1 MKMIP
6 IAAALA
12 FSVALPA
19 LAQQPAPPATTQPA
33 PPAMTQPGTS
43 VSPGASTSAQP
54 HWFTTHNTSDMR
66 ASKLIGMTVR
76 NNAGENIGDINE
88 ILLDNGGKVAA
99 VVLGVGGF
107 LGIGEREVAI
117 SFDSLHMARAPDGK
131 NTLTVNA
138 TKDTLRSAPA
148 WTWPR
153 T

>member
-1 MKMIP
+1 
-6 IAAALA
+6 
-12 FSVALPA
+12 
-19 LAQQPAPPATTQPA
+19 
-33 PPAMTQPGTS
+33 
-43 VSPGASTSAQP
+43 
-54 HWFTTHNTSDMR
+54 MR

-117 SFDSLHMARAPDGK
+117 SFDSLHMTHAPDGK